1 MNETTVVNLPVAAI
15 WIVAISQLLLALGVI
30 AVLALF
36 GMQIVG
42 LLKDIRGMVEDMR
55 KDAMPSVVDTLK
67 NVKTISDD
75 AARTTTKVTHTADK
89 VTTMVNA
96 VVERTQT
103 PAVKAAGLLSGI
115 IAGARAVRGSNAKV
129 EDKKKGGK
137 SGLFGK
143 SK

>member
-55 KDAMPSVVDTLK
+55 RDAMPPVVDTLK
-67 NVKTISDD
+67 NVKTITDD
-75 AARTTTKVTHTADK
+75 AARTTNKLTDTADR
-89 VTTMVNA
+89 VTGMVNA

-103 PAVKAAGLLSGI
+103 PAVKAAGLLSGV
-115 IAGARAVRGSNAKV
+115 IAGARAVRGAKV
-129 EDKKKGGK
+129 KEEKKGGK
-137 SGLFGK
+137 GGLFGK
-143 SK
+143 GK